1 MSSRPMIPRPPRMK
15 GSNTAQNDGIQGAAG
30 YGGMGEPDAD
40 DMQGKEP
47 AEQAGYMELEG
58 AQKDADCQI
67 VQVDGGVSSE
77 LGCCNEFQ
85 PQEGTQVFSCGTCS
99 FVTGGAQEQGQDS
112 DKVTS
117 AGQNE
122 PGQTNRD
129 AVNNWGEI

>member
-1 MSSRPMIPRPPRMK
+1 MASRPMIPRPPKPMK
-15 GSNTAQNDGIQGAAG
+15 GSNTTTNDAASVAPG
-30 YGGMGEPDAD
+30 YGEPDMD
-40 DMQGKEP
+40 DMAGKEP

-67 VQVDGGVSSE
+67 VAVPGGVSSD

-85 PQEGTQVFSCGTCS
+85 PQEGTQVFSCGTCT
-99 FVTGGAQEQGQDS
+99 FVTGGQQEQGQDS

-117 AGQNE
+117 ASQNE